1 MVADLLGGEDDYGD
15 EYGEYGDYGDEAGE
29 KGAAGGS
36 NARVPV
42 NIDFI

>member
-15 EYGEYGDYGDEAGE
+15 EYGEYGDYGEEEAG
-29 KGAAGGS
+29 KGTAGAS